1 MSLTDQMIELAKQ
14 AKSASRD
21 LARLATADKNAC
33 LVAMADAL
41 EQSTTVLK
49 QANAVDMET
58 AAGMGL
64 TSAMLERLKLDEKH
78 ISQMAKGLR
87 EVAALPDPVGRILDE
102 RVRPNGL
109 KLQKITTPIG
119 VIVIIYESRPNVTAD
134 TSGLCLKSA
143 NATLIP

>member
-1 MSLTDQMIELAKQ
+1 MWCAPSNVLAKLSLSSWPVWLTLSRMSLTEQMIELAKQ

-41 EQSTTVLK
+41 EENTTILR
-49 QANAVDMET
+49 QANAVDMAA

-64 TSAMLERLKLDEKH
+64 TSAMLERLKLDEKR

-87 EVAALPDPVGRILDE
+87 EVAALPDP
-102 RVRPNGL
+102 
-109 KLQKITTPIG
+109 
-119 VIVIIYESRPNVTAD
+119 
-134 TSGLCLKSA
+134 
-143 NATLIP
+143 

>member
-41 EQSTTVLK
+41 EQNTAALK
-49 QANAVDMET
+49 QANTLDMET

-64 TSAMLERLKLDEKH
+64 TSAMLERLKLDEKR
-78 ISQMAKGLR
+78 KR
-87 EVAALPDPVGRILDE
+87 LPHPSASLSSSMNH
-102 RVRPNGL
+102 VR
-109 KLQKITTPIG
+109 T
-119 VIVIIYESRPNVTAD
+119 
-134 TSGLCLKSA
+134 
-143 NATLIP
+143 